1 MFYGWYV
8 VAGTFVSQLAVVG
21 FFSYS
26 ISLLTPLIRE
36 EFGVSLEQVM
46 YSLTAGI
53 FTGMILQPL
62 AGVML
67 DRYPVRWI
75 MAAGTLLFAAGL
87 WALAN
92 SSSIAQYIVIFG
104 LTMAAANAFGI
115 ATTFGFWDW
124 VGGRYSLWSAIGL
137 PIAMAIG
144 ASRAIAEDIASA
156 VFVEIEELP
165 VLGSGKIDLRRI
177 NEIAEG
183 KFSDRSHTEQ

>member
-1 MFYGWYV
+1 MARPTIRPPKRLLKKNWPEFSGSVPEIIKEHFMFYGWYV

-67 DRYPVRWI
+67 DRANLRLAWGTGKPCPVHCSDCTALRG
-75 MAAGTLLFAAGL
+75 ANNSRQTSRCGL
-87 WALAN
+87 ITRGWQARCKCP
-92 SSSIAQYIVIFG
+92 
-104 LTMAAANAFGI
+104 
-115 ATTFGFWDW
+115 D
-124 VGGRYSLWSAIGL
+124 R
-137 PIAMAIG
+137 
-144 ASRAIAEDIASA
+144 
-156 VFVEIEELP
+156 
-165 VLGSGKIDLRRI
+165 
-177 NEIAEG
+177 
-183 KFSDRSHTEQ
+183 FS